1 MDVLGSTILESI
13 LTGVVASFTFYV
25 ILLFIRP
32 KLKVSSQISCRHI
45 ANNTDE
51 YKIKLVNKTFSML
64 YNVRYVLYYCI
75 ERDDGIHD
83 IEEIQP
89 LKTPLTSITGY
100 SLKRD
105 NTDYAV
111 RITYIIDNKKYVL
124 NEKTKLIFVIMCNH
138 SLSNTSKC
146 IRMEYRVNDIKEG
159 MFETDKS
166 MKIISNESCYIVNEP
181 MNIEKKAL
189 EV

>member
-13 LTGVVASFTFYV
+13 LTGVFASFMFYL

-45 ANNTDE
+45 DDDTDE

-64 YNVRYVLYYCI
+64 YNVSYILYYCI

-83 IEEIQP
+83 VTEIKP
-89 LKTPLTSITGY
+89 LKTLLTSITGY

-111 RITYIIDNKKYVL
+111 RITYRIDKRKYVL

-146 IRMEYRVNDIKEG
+146 IRMEYRESDIKEG

-166 MKIISNESCYIVNEP
+166 MKIISDERSYDVKKT
-181 MNIEKKAL
+181 MNIEQKAL
-189 EV
+189 ET